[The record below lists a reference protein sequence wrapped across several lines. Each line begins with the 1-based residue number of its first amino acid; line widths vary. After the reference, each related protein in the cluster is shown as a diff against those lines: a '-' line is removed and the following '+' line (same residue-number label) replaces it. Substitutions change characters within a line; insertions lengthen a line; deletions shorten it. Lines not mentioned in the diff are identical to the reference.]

1 MIPLINL
8 SQQRVVEFFQE
19 EFSKIKDF
27 NSQRKSNRK
36 IKLVNIEKKT
46 KSLLNNIELILK
58 TTSIND
64 EIKNKIII
72 IKNEVEN
79 YRF

>member
-8 SQQRVVEFFQE
+8 SQQKVVEFFQE

-27 NSQRKSNRK
+27 NSQRKSDRK
-36 IKLVNIEKKT
+36 IKLVNIEKKI

-72 IKNEVEN
+72 VKNEVEN

>member
-8 SQQRVVEFFQE
+8 SQQKVVEFFQE

-72 IKNEVEN
+72 VKNEVEN

>member
-8 SQQRVVEFFQE
+8 SQQKVVEFFQE

-27 NSQRKSNRK
+27 NSQRKNNRK

-46 KSLLNNIELILK
+46 KSLLSNIELILK

-72 IKNEVEN
+72 VKNEVEN